1 MSESILRDFM
11 SSDSRP
17 MVAAA
22 LQILAALAA
31 NAEQR
36 ETVVAPW
43 AWELRQRAR
52 HLEKGGRSLAS
63 AQAKV
68 VARMVSAV
76 ALGEFSAE
84 ELARAATEVDAG
96 ADETRIAVDVL
107 ASAMLVP
114 RRATL

>member
-1 MSESILRDFM
+1 M

-31 NAEQR
+31 SAEQR
-36 ETVVAPW
+36 ETVVGPW
-43 AWELRQRAR
+43 AWQLWQRAR
-52 HLEKGGRSLAS
+52 QLEKGGSCIAG

-68 VARMVSAV
+68 IGRMVSAV
-76 ALGEFSAE
+76 ALGELSAE
-84 ELARAATEVDAG
+84 ELARAAAEVDAG
-96 ADETRIAVDVL
+96 AEETRIAADVL